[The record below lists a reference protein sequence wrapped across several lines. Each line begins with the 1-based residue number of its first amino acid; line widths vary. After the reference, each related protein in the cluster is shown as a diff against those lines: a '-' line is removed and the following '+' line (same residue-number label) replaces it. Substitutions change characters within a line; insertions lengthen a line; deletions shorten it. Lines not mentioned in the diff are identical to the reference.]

1 MAEGTPVGGVIKGFV
16 SVLVGIVLAPI
27 VYTQATSANVTGTTA
42 TVLALVPVFFSLG
55 ILIASLK
62 GII

>member
-27 VYTQATSANVTGTTA
+27 VYTQAIS
-42 TVLALVPVFFSLG
+42 
-55 ILIASLK
+55 
-62 GII
+62 